1 MRQFVY
7 KSWNSVMS
15 AKHNPLRHIP
25 DEGVRHL
32 IMQLLAWMWAVMF
45 SLWVGGMWVFGITS
59 VAHIAI
65 IAAIA
70 ITVTTF
76 KTAEQKPDIFS
87 KKTEV
92 E

>member
-1 MRQFVY
+1 
-7 KSWNSVMS
+7 
-15 AKHNPLRHIP
+15 
-25 DEGVRHL
+25 
-32 IMQLLAWMWAVMF
+32 
-45 SLWVGGMWVFGITS
+45 MWVFGITS
-59 VAHIAI
+59 IAHIAI